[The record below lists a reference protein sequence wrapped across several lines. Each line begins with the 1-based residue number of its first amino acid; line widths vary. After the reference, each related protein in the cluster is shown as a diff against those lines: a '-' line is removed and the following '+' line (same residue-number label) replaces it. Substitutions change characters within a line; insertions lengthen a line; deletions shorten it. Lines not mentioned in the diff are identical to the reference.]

1 MTPKAFAQTVRRH
14 LSSLKAAQECRYLVG
29 DAALYCAD
37 TLQLLAQQQQLFV
50 TRVPVT
56 LNEAKQAVATIG
68 AQPLTALGNGYHGRW
83 QHANMPGSRNVGC
96 WCAANKP
103 ATASSRH
110 WPKTCSKTV
119 PASSKPSPNCVP
131 DALLVR
137 RMPAELSCFTA
148 SLMLLQLDAEVVGEP
163 VYTGRGRP
171 KRGEEPIGHQ
181 FQITGLAAP
190 AWLAL
195 KRPATRPGCS
205 SWRPMTTAIR

>member
-1 MTPKAFAQTVRRH
+1 PVYMQALSGNSNDTKAFAQTVRRH

-83 QHANMPGSRNVGC
+83 QHANYAGVAQR
-96 WCAANKP
+96 W
-103 ATASSRH
+103 
-110 WPKTCSKTV
+110 
-119 PASSKPSPNCVP
+119 
-131 DALLVR
+131 LLVR
-137 RMPAELSCFTA
+137 SEQASHREQQTLAKNLLKDSTRELKAFAKLCARRFACEADAQAELSCFTA

-163 VYTGRGRP
+163 VYT
-171 KRGEEPIGHQ
+171 
-181 FQITGLAAP
+181 
-190 AWLAL
+190 
-195 KRPATRPGCS
+195 
-205 SWRPMTTAIR
+205 